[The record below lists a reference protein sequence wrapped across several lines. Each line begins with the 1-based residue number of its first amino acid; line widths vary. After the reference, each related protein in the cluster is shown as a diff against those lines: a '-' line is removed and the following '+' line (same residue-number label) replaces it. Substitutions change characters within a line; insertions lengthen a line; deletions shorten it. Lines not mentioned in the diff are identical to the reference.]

1 MLFSLG
7 AFLLWLILVVGIC
20 AIMGAGGGADDRTEK
35 WYSDRQHA
43 KESAPDRKRGAA

>member
-20 AIMGAGGGADDRTEK
+20 AIMGAGGSADDRTEM
-35 WYSDRQHA
+35 WYSERHRR
-43 KESAPDRKRGAA
+43 KNSAPDQKRGAA